1 MPGVGEYVRIDESAL
16 VAKYLPMAKRVV
28 RRYFS
33 YADGVLTYDDL
44 DQEAAVALLEAI
56 RAYDPSQNGPLEPFA
71 IRRIRWRVLD
81 YVRQQLRRAGP
92 RQPAPRQDA
101 ASDASDGD
109 AEHAEAGGDEGSATS
124 CVEEVALW
132 DRLRQQIDIDPAP
145 TEAAAVQS
153 VMAGKLAE
161 AIGKLPLEDQQ
172 LLGLYWTQELTY
184 EEIAHVVGSTKPT
197 IGRRHQ
203 RILRT
208 LAEALGGSGEGGDA

>member
-16 VAKYLPMAKRVV
+16 VARYLPMAKRVV

-56 RAYDPSQNGPLEPFA
+56 RAYDPSQHGPLEPFA

-92 RQPAPRQDA
+92 RQPAPRRDA
-101 ASDASDGD
+101 ASDGN
-109 AEHAEAGGDEGSATS
+109 AERADEGATDEGSAVS
-124 CVEEVALW
+124 CAEEVAIW
-132 DRLRQQIDIDPAP
+132 DRLRQQIDVDPAP
-145 TEAAAVQS
+145 TEAAAVRA

-161 AIGKLPLEDQQ
+161 AIGKLPVEDQQ
-172 LLGLYWTQELTY
+172 LLSLYWTQELTY
-184 EEIAHVVGSTKPT
+184 EEIARVVGSTKPT

-208 LAEALGGSGEGGDA
+208 LADALGGSGEGGDA

>member
-1 MPGVGEYVRIDESAL
+1 MPGVGEYVRLDESAL
-16 VAKYLPMAKRVV
+16 VARYLPMAKRVV

-56 RAYDPSQNGPLEPFA
+56 RAYDPSQHGPLEPFA

-92 RQPAPRQDA
+92 RQPAPRRD
-101 ASDASDGD
+101 DASAGD
-109 AEHAEAGGDEGSATS
+109 ADHADEGSADEGSAVS
-124 CVEEVALW
+124 CVEEVAVW
-132 DRLRQQIDIDPAP
+132 DLLRQQIDVDPAP
-145 TEAAAVQS
+145 TEAAAMRA
-153 VMAGKLAE
+153 VMAEKLAE
-161 AIGKLPLEDQQ
+161 AISKLPAEDQQ

-184 EEIAHVVGSTKPT
+184 EEIARVVGSTKPT

-208 LAEALGGSGEGGDA
+208 LADALGGSEEGGDA